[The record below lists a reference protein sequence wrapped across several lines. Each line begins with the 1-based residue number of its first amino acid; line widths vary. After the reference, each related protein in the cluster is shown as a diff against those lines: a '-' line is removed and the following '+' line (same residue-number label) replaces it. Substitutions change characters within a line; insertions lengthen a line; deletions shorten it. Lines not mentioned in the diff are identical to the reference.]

1 MLKEKST
8 MEDVS
13 TTANSAPTSI
23 AYTVYSIS
31 IESSANTT
39 NNASLWLQNDI
50 DKLATGFKLTGFLL
64 LFLVSLS
71 GNALLVAVLLKN
83 ANHRMHTPSNYFIF
97 SMACGD
103 IILTVYCMPQFAIT
117 TAYHYRWLVS
127 GVAGLALCCLSV
139 FLGQL
144 SVLVSTASLFA
155 IAVDRLFLVFSP
167 LKRKITLT
175 KAKYAIVAIWLFSIV
190 LSLPPLKVAKVFEIK
205 PGYPVCFLDFE
216 LLDFIVVYLLLCFF
230 IVIALPLMA
239 IIAIYIAIAIKLNR
253 TKRPGNQLPSN
264 QGRREQMNH
273 KILTMLVAVVAAL
286 IVCRLPLIIV
296 ILSCMFGS
304 IEICGQHNFVFAGW
318 FLTYANSGINPWIYF
333 IFSEQ
338 FRQGARLVLKKVFPC
353 CCKSVNVIEA
363 VESNGVDISTHL
375 PRQ

>member
-1 MLKEKST
+1 

-13 TTANSAPTSI
+13 GTANSAPTSI
-23 AYTVYSIS
+23 AYTVYSLS

-50 DKLATGFKLTGFLL
+50 DKLATGFKLTGLLL

-71 GNALLVAVLLKN
+71 GNGLLVAVLLKN
-83 ANHRMHTPSNYFIF
+83 ANHRMRTPSNYFIF

-103 IILTVYCMPQFAIT
+103 IILTVYCMPQFAIK

-127 GVAGLALCCLSV
+127 GVAGLALCRLSL

-155 IAVDRLFLVFSP
+155 IALDRLLLVFYP

-175 KAKYAIVAIWLFSIV
+175 KAKYAIVANWLLSIV
-190 LSLPPLKVAKVFEIK
+190 FSLPPLPVAKVFEIE
-205 PGYPVCFLDFE
+205 PGYFVCTLDFE
-216 LLDFIVVYLLLCFF
+216 LQLFIVVYFLFCFS
-230 IVIALPLMA
+230 IVFAFPLMA
-239 IIAIYIAIAIKLNR
+239 IAIYIAIGIKLNR

-264 QGRREQMNH
+264 RGRREQMNH

-296 ILSCMFGS
+296 ILSCIFGS
-304 IEICGQHNFVFAGW
+304 IEICGQHNFVFAGL

-333 IFSEQ
+333 IFNEQ
-338 FRQGARLVLKKVFPC
+338 FRQGAKLVLKKVFPC

-363 VESNGVDISTHL
+363 VESNGVDMSTHL

>member
-1 MLKEKST
+1 

-13 TTANSAPTSI
+13 GTANSTPTSI
-23 AYTVYSIS
+23 GYTV
-31 IESSANTT
+31 SSANIETSANIT

-64 LFLVSLS
+64 LFFLSLS

-83 ANHRMHTPSNYFIF
+83 ANQRMRTPSNYFIF

-103 IILTVYCMPQFAIT
+103 IIITVYCMPQFAIT

-127 GVAGLALCCLSV
+127 GVAGLVLCRISF

-155 IAVDRLFLVFSP
+155 IALDRLFLVFYP
-167 LKRKITLT
+167 LKRKITLA
-175 KAKYAIVAIWLFSIV
+175 KAKYLIVAIWLLSTAF
-190 LSLPPLKVAKVFEIK
+190 SLPSLRMAKVFERE
-205 PGYPVCFLDFE
+205 PGYPVCNLDFE
-216 LLDFIVVYLLLCFF
+216 LQSFIVIYVLFCFT

-239 IIAIYIAIAIKLNR
+239 TIAIYIAIAIKLNG
-253 TKRPGNQLPSN
+253 TKSPGSQLPSN
-264 QGRREQMNH
+264 RERREQMNH
-273 KILTMLVAVVAAL
+273 KILTMLVAVVAVL

-304 IEICGQHNFVFAGW
+304 IEICGQHNVVFAGW

-333 IFSEQ
+333 IFNEQ
-338 FRQGARLVLKKVFPC
+338 FRHGAKLVLENVFPC

-363 VESNGVDISTHL
+363 VETNDVGMSTHL

>member
-13 TTANSAPTSI
+13 GTANSAPTSI
-23 AYTVYSIS
+23 AYTVYSLS
-31 IESSANTT
+31 IESSANIT

-71 GNALLVAVLLKN
+71 GNALLVAVLLEN
-83 ANHRMHTPSNYFIF
+83 ANHRMRTPSNYFIF

-127 GVAGLALCCLSV
+127 GVAGLALCRLSV

-155 IAVDRLFLVFSP
+155 IALDRLFLVFYP

-175 KAKYAIVAIWLFSIV
+175 KAKYAIVANWLLSIV
-190 LSLPPLKVAKVFEIK
+190 FSLPPLPGAKVFEIE
-205 PGYPVCFLDFE
+205 PGYIVCALDFE
-216 LLDFIVVYLLLCFF
+216 LWDFIVVYLLFCFS
-230 IVIALPLMA
+230 IVFVFPLMA
-239 IIAIYIAIAIKLNR
+239 IAIYIAIAIKLNR

-264 QGRREQMNH
+264 RERREQMNH
-273 KILTMLVAVVAAL
+273 KILTMLVAVVVAL

-333 IFSEQ
+333 IFNEQ
-338 FRQGARLVLKKVFPC
+338 FRQGAKLVLKKVFPC

-363 VESNGVDISTHL
+363 VESNGVDMSTHL

>member
-1 MLKEKST
+1 

-13 TTANSAPTSI
+13 GTANSTLTSI
-23 AYTVYSIS
+23 GYTVYSAN
-31 IESSANTT
+31 IETSANIT

-71 GNALLVAVLLKN
+71 GNGLLVAVLLKN
-83 ANHRMHTPSNYFIF
+83 VNPRMRTPSNYFIF
-97 SMACGD
+97 SVACGD
-103 IILTVYCMPQFAIT
+103 IIITVYCMPQFAIT

-127 GVAGLALCCLSV
+127 GVAGLALCRLSV
-139 FLGQL
+139 FLSQL

-155 IAVDRLFLVFSP
+155 IALDRLLLVFYP

-175 KAKYAIVAIWLFSIV
+175 KAKYAIAANWLLSIV
-190 LSLPPLKVAKVFEIK
+190 FSLPPLKVAKVFEIE
-205 PGYPVCFLDFE
+205 PGYFVCTLDFK
-216 LLDFIVVYLLLCFF
+216 LQSFIVVYLLFCFS
-230 IVIALPLMA
+230 IVFAFPLMA
-239 IIAIYIAIAIKLNR
+239 IAIYIAIAIKLNR
-253 TKRPGNQLPSN
+253 TKRSGNQLPSN
-264 QGRREQMNH
+264 RGRREQMNH
-273 KILTMLVAVVAAL
+273 KILTMLVAAL
-286 IVCRLPLIIV
+286 IVFRLPLIIV

-304 IEICGQHNFVFAGW
+304 IEICGQHNVVFAGW

-333 IFSEQ
+333 IFNEQ
-338 FRQGARLVLKKVFPC
+338 FRQGAKLVLKKVFPC

-363 VESNGVDISTHL
+363 VESNGVDMSTHL